1 MADQGQIINIDVD
14 QLELDL
20 SNPRHKP
27 FQRPAQAIEYLVLK
41 ERVIELAE
49 DIAKEGTNPM
59 DLLGVVRRSGVGKT
73 DSYIAAEGNRRVC
86 ALMLLHDPEKIPTG
100 VVGRVKMIQR
110 LEVAA
115 RPAHISTKINVVLFK
130 SKKSAKPWVDRMH
143 LRDGRSRRQWSAD
156 QQERAM
162 GGGRNRDAAALLD
175 AALAVGLITEE
186 DRVSKLTTV
195 QSVSTGAILPNSAV

>member
-1 MADQGQIINIDVD
+1 
-14 QLELDL
+14 
-20 SNPRHKP
+20 
-27 FQRPAQAIEYLVLK
+27 
-41 ERVIELAE
+41 
-49 DIAKEGTNPM
+49 M

-130 SKKSAKPWVDRMH
+130 SKNPQSLGSTACICVMADPDGNGVPTNKSARW
-143 LRDGRSRRQWSAD
+143 GAD
-156 QQERAM
+156 E
-162 GGGRNRDAAALLD
+162 
-175 AALAVGLITEE
+175 TEMQPHCWT
-186 DRVSKLTTV
+186 RL
-195 QSVSTGAILPNSAV
+195 